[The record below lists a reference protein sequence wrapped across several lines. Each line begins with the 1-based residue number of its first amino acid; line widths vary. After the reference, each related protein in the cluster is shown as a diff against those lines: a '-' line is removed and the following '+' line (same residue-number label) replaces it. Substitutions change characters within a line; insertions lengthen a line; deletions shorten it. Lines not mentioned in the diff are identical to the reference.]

1 MTFQRSNPY
10 GGYRIRGWFASAVYQ
25 HARFRGAF
33 LQRLEFVKRMS
44 KRGAIRLNRRQTVIS
59 FDSRGT
65 SESKTGIGRSFPRE
79 DWKVDMGNLATP
91 FNIGRTVTTAPPTKP
106 HGRILVVEDDPA
118 VQKALRRLFE
128 IEGYT
133 VETQSDGKS
142 AIDSFQASPPAA
154 VVLDLRLPKVSG
166 RDVCKEIKAI
176 SPTLPI
182 VVLSAASDV
191 SDKVLLL
198 ELGADDYV
206 TKPFSPRELL
216 ARVRA
221 ALRHTSRQ
229 PEAQVVSF
237 DDITADFKKMEV
249 KKDGKPVV
257 LTAQEFKTFQFLVQ
271 NAERVISRDELLNEV
286 WGYQNYPSTRTVDNH
301 ILKLRQKLEK
311 DPSSPVHFRTVHGM
325 GYKFV
330 R

>member
-1 MTFQRSNPY
+1 
-10 GGYRIRGWFASAVYQ
+10 
-25 HARFRGAF
+25 
-33 LQRLEFVKRMS
+33 
-44 KRGAIRLNRRQTVIS
+44 
-59 FDSRGT
+59 
-65 SESKTGIGRSFPRE
+65 
-79 DWKVDMGNLATP
+79 MGNLA
-91 FNIGRTVTTAPPTKP
+91 APLASNRVVDPGTSVKP
-106 HGRILVVEDDPA
+106 AGRILVVEDDPA

-128 IEGYT
+128 TEGYL
-133 VETQSDGKS
+133 VEVQTDGR
-142 AIDSFQASPPAA
+142 AAVDSFQATPPSAI
-154 VVLDLRLPKVSG
+154 VLDLRLPKLSG
-166 RDVCKEIKAI
+166 RDVCKEIKAAA
-176 SPTLPI
+176 PAMPI
-182 VVLSAASDV
+182 IVLSAASDV

-221 ALRHTSRQ
+221 ALRHTARV

-237 DDITADFKKMEV
+237 DGISADFKKMEI
-249 KKDGKPVV
+249 KRDGKPVV

-271 NAERVISRDELLNEV
+271 NTDRVISRDELLNEV